1 MARLLTPS
9 NREAIMEWIRI
20 LLSRGAA
27 LFRSKGLDADLD
39 EELRAHIDLAI
50 AENRARGMNEP
61 QARNA
66 ALRAF
71 GGITQI
77 RETYRVQRGLP
88 SLEQAARDIR
98 YAIRQ
103 LRKSPG
109 FALTAILTLALGIG
123 AATSVFSVVNAVLLK
138 PFAFRDPDR
147 LVVLR
152 EAVEDEVRSERAS
165 IPDNYRHFQRLKKT
179 AATLEDAA
187 IFAQLGKSV
196 SPNGDHPRIVGAVI
210 ASPNLFRL
218 LGVQPILGRDFIE
231 EDARQNAES
240 VVILS
245 YGGWQTLF
253 ARDPAVIGKTLRI
266 GGHPATVIGVLP
278 AGMRFPQ
285 IALAPK
291 IDFQEAEHDVLLF
304 EPLTPS
310 EYDLNRDMGNFNYKA
325 IARLKPGVTL
335 PQANAELEAL
345 QKAYTLSAHLPL
357 HFGIA
362 LTPLEKDV
370 ASGVSGALWLLLAAV
385 GAVLL
390 IACVNLANLQLAR
403 AVNAERET
411 AVRAALGASRSQLV
425 RSRLAESLVLA
436 FAGGAAGTAL
446 AFGGVRL
453 LIAWAPANIPRLD
466 EVQVSL
472 PVLIFSGGLSIA
484 AAIIFGILPSLHS
497 LRVAPQAALQANSTR
512 AAGTQRSRRTRSLMV
527 AAQVACTVVLL
538 IVTSLVLRS
547 LSHLLRQDR
556 GFDASHVTLA
566 QADLFAS
573 QYDNTGPKGNEARRA
588 FADSALMALGQLP
601 GVQSVAL
608 TSVTPLTGETWVDTL
623 SRPDHPVPA
632 GKAPAINVRWINPSY
647 LTTMRSPLVAG
658 RNITADDR
666 NHPYIALISER
677 TAREGFPG
685 ENPIGRKISD
695 IVPDEKQSI
704 YGFVPDDQTVT
715 IIGVVADTRINGLKD
730 DAAMVYLPYW
740 AYTPMTL
747 SFLVRS
753 SQSSEALIPEM
764 RRAIWQIDPEV
775 AIPTLK
781 SMDDQVSDS
790 VAGDRFQAMVLSG
803 FGLAALFLAL
813 LGVYG
818 VLAYSVTLRRQEFGI
833 RIALGS
839 GKSTMIGLVL
849 RQAAYPVLLGTG
861 VGLMMALIA
870 LRWVRS
876 LLYQTPVMDP
886 VALGGS
892 ILLLLVAATIAAIVP
907 ARRAASTDPMHVLR
921 MD

>member
-1 MARLLTPS
+1 MD
-9 NREAIMEWIRI
+9 WIRI
-20 LLSRGAA
+20 LLSRSAA
-27 LFRSKGLDADLD
+27 LFRSRKLDADLD
-39 EELRAHIDLAI
+39 EEMRAHIDLAI
-50 AENRARGMNEP
+50 EENRGRGMNES
-61 QARNA
+61 QARTA

-88 SLEQAARDIR
+88 WLEQAARDIR
-98 YAIRQ
+98 YAVRQ

-152 EAVEDEVRSERAS
+152 EAVEDEVRSERTAT
-165 IPDNYRHFQRLKKT
+165 PDNYRHFLRLKKDAKT
-179 AATLEDAA
+179 IEDAA
-187 IFAQLGKSV
+187 IFSQNGVSV
-196 SPNGDHPRIVGAVI
+196 SRNDDHPRIVGAVS

-218 LGVQPILGRDFIE
+218 LGVQPVLGRDFVDG
-231 EDARQNAES
+231 DAKKGADD
-240 VVILS
+240 VVVLS
-245 YGGWQTLF
+245 YDGWQRFF
-253 ARDPAVIGKTLRI
+253 AGDPAVIGKTLRI
-266 GGHPATVIGVLP
+266 GGQPVTVIGVLP
-278 AGMRFPQ
+278 PGMRFPQ

-291 IDFQEAEHDVLLF
+291 IAFQEAARDALLF
-304 EPLTPS
+304 QPLAPS
-310 EYDLNRDMGNFNYKA
+310 ERDLNADMGNFNYKA
-325 IARLKPGVTL
+325 IARLKPGMTVA
-335 PQANAELEAL
+335 QANAELEAL

-362 LTPLEKDV
+362 LTPLTEDV
-370 ASGVSGALWLLLAAV
+370 ASGVSGALWLLFAAV

-411 AVRAALGASRSQLV
+411 AVRAALGASRGQLV
-425 RSRLAESLVLA
+425 TSRLAESLVLA
-436 FAGGAAGTAL
+436 CAGGVAGIAL

-453 LIAWAPANIPRLD
+453 LIALAPGNIPRLD
-466 EVQVSL
+466 EVRVSL
-472 PVLIFSGGLSIA
+472 PVLVFSGGLSIA
-484 AAIIFGILPSLHS
+484 AAIMFGMLPALRS

-512 AAGTQRSRRTRSLMV
+512 TANTQEGRRTRNLMV
-527 AAQVACTVVLL
+527 AAQVACTIVLL

-547 LSHLLRQDR
+547 FSRLLRQDR
-556 GFDASHVTLA
+556 GFDTSHITMA
-566 QADLFAS
+566 QTDLFAPA
-573 QYDNTGPKGNEARRA
+573 YENEGPKGNAA
-588 FADSALMALGQLP
+588 KQSFADRTLAAFRQLP

-623 SRPDHPVPA
+623 SRPDHPVPD
-632 GKAPAINVRWINPSY
+632 GKQPPINVRWINPDY
-647 LTTMRSPLVAG
+647 LPTMQSSLVAG
-658 RNITADDR
+658 RNIAADDR
-666 NHPYIALISER
+666 ANPYVALISER

-685 ENPIGRKISD
+685 ENPVGRKISD
-695 IVPDEKQSI
+695 IVPDDKH
-704 YGFVPDDQTVT
+704 PLTV
-715 IIGVVADTRINGLKD
+715 IGVVADTRINGLKD
-730 DAAMVYLPYW
+730 NAAMVYVPYW
-740 AYTPMTL
+740 AFTPWTL

-753 SQSSEALIPEM
+753 SQPSAVLIPEM
-764 RRAIWQIDPEV
+764 RRAIWQIDSQV

-790 VAGDRFQAMVLSG
+790 VATDRFQAMVLSG
-803 FGLAALFLAL
+803 FGTAALLLAL

-818 VLAYSVTLRRQEFGI
+818 VLTYSVSLRRQEFGI

-839 GKSTMIGLVL
+839 GKSALIGLVL

-861 VGLMMALIA
+861 VGLTMALLA

-876 LLYQTPVMDP
+876 LLYQPPVMDP
-886 VALGGS
+886 LAVGGS
-892 ILLLLVAATIAAIVP
+892 VLLLLVAATIAAMVP
-907 ARRAASTDPMHVLR
+907 ARRAASTDPMRALR
-921 MD
+921 TE